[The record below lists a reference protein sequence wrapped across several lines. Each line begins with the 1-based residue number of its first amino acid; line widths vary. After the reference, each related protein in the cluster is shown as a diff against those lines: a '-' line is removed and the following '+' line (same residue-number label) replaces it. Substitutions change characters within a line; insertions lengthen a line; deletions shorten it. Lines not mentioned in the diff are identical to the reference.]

1 LNIGAQTNTALS
13 VADAEWFQRPELHRV
28 FTALNAEG
36 NEARVVGGALRNT
49 LMTLPISDIDF
60 AATAEP
66 EEMMR
71 LAEAAGLKTVPTGLS
86 HGTVTIVVDGIPF
99 EATTLR
105 HDVETDG
112 RFAKVAFTRDWA
124 ADASRRDFTINALY
138 ADAEGRVYD
147 PLGDGVADIEAGR
160 IRFIG
165 RAIDRIREDYL
176 RILRFFRFTA
186 EYSRSH
192 VDPDGLMACVEGRD
206 GLAQLSA
213 ERVRAELLRIVAAGN
228 PMLALEAMVQSG
240 ILELILRGETHLPVF
255 ARLAAIEAHL
265 GLHAYPVRRLA
276 ALAVAGPED
285 AKRLA
290 KGLKLSNA
298 EASSLKT
305 MAARASEIRPDLS
318 LREQREA
325 LYRLGHETY
334 SDCVLIA
341 WSRSEAAV
349 DDESWLSMIDLPRRW
364 PAPEFAISGQDLIT
378 RGFKP
383 GPELGKTLREL
394 EERWIAS
401 DFKLSRDKLLAAF
414 KKS

>member
-1 LNIGAQTNTALS
+1 VKSSVSTDLPLS
-13 VADAEWFQRPELHRV
+13 VADAEWFQRPELQKV
-28 FTALNAEG
+28 FSALNSEG
-36 NEARVVGGALRNT
+36 HEARIVGGALRNT
-49 LMTLPISDIDF
+49 LMDLPIGDVDF
-60 AATAEP
+60 AVTAEP

-86 HGTVTIVVDGIPF
+86 HGTVTIVVEGIPF

-112 RFAKVAFTRDWA
+112 RFAKVAFTREWA

-138 ADAEGRVYD
+138 ADADGRVYD
-147 PLGDGVADIEAGR
+147 PLGEGIADIRACR

-165 RAIDRIREDYL
+165 RAIDRIHEDYL

-186 EYSRSH
+186 EYSRTD
-192 VDPDGLMACVEGRD
+192 VDPDGLAACIEGKD
-206 GLAQLSA
+206 GLTQLSA
-213 ERVRAELLRIVAAGN
+213 ERVRTELLRILAADN
-228 PMLALEAMVQSG
+228 PMLALEAMAESG
-240 ILELILRGETHLPVF
+240 IQELILGGKAHLPVF

-265 GLHAYPVRRLA
+265 DLHAYPVRRLA
-276 ALAVAGPED
+276 ALAVDGPDD

-298 EASSLKT
+298 EALSLKNI
-305 MAARASEIRPDLS
+305 AARAPDIKPDLS

-325 LYRLGHETY
+325 LYRLGREIY
-334 SDCVLIA
+334 VDCVLMA
-341 WSRSEAAV
+341 WSRSDAPV
-349 DDESWLSMIDLPRRW
+349 DDDGWLSMIGLPRRW
-364 PAPEFAISGQDLIT
+364 PAPEFAISGEDLIA

-383 GPELGKTLREL
+383 GPALGKTLREL

-401 DFKLSRDKLLAAF
+401 DFKLARDELLTGLE
-414 KKS
+414 